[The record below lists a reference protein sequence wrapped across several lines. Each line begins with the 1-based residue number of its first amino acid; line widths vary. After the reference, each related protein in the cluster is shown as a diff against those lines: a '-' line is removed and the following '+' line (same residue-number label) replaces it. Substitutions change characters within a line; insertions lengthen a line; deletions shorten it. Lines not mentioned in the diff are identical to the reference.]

1 MHRNRIELQN
11 AYERIINSRSAL
23 DEFGEI
29 VIENDGHWNPSE
41 VTDPTKLIQLQLFNI
56 TASGIGAESA
66 LRNWMEKAVT
76 TLRE

>member
-1 MHRNRIELQN
+1 M
-11 AYERIINSRSAL
+11 NSRSAL
-23 DEFGEI
+23 DEFGEV

-66 LRNWMEKAVT
+66 LKNSMEKAVT
-76 TLRE
+76 TCESNCLSSNTKYQYMVL